1 MSMSKPSLSGSLEMY
16 EERVQS
22 ARARFAGG
30 AWATR
35 VIGGEL
41 SADELERFLL
51 CFCALGVQM
60 TAPVEGWIRRAG
72 ERCLALGQN
81 ELGTA
86 LVAHA
91 RHEAGHDAMMVDDTR
106 SLAARR
112 SQAGRPV
119 PAPETLLAHPATPGI
134 QRYVNV
140 HEDVIAGPAPYAQ
153 IAIEYEIERLSVTYG
168 PSFIARCVTDL
179 GDDVKRSLSF
189 VQDHVELDVGHTKFN
204 ARKLDQFLHQR
215 PGALD
220 DLVVAGAEALA
231 AYDQFL
237 DDALALALSIATV
250 EAPASA
256 SLAS

>member
-1 MSMSKPSLSGSLEMY
+1 MSTPNLSVSLEIY
-16 EERVQS
+16 EESVQA
-22 ARARFAGG
+22 ARARFAAGE
-30 AWATR
+30 WVTR

-41 SADELERFLL
+41 TPDALELFLL
-51 CFCALGVQM
+51 SFCALGVQM

-72 ERCLALGQN
+72 ERCLAAGLNDIGN
-81 ELGTA
+81 A

-112 SQAGRPV
+112 EQAGRPV
-119 PAPETLLAHPATPGI
+119 PAPEKLLAHPPTPGI
-134 QRYVNV
+134 QRYVRV

-168 PSFIARCVTDL
+168 PSFIARCLADL
-179 GDDVKRSLSF
+179 GGDVKQCLSF

-204 ARKLDQFLHQR
+204 ARKLDQFLKQR
-215 PGALD
+215 PEALD
-220 DLVVAGAEALA
+220 DLVTAGSEALA

-237 DDALALALSIATV
+237 GDALALALGMSAETQARSQV
-250 EAPASA
+250 AS
-256 SLAS
+256 

>member
-1 MSMSKPSLSGSLEMY
+1 LTGSLEIY
-16 EERVQS
+16 EESVQP

-30 AWATR
+30 EWPTR

-41 SADELERFLL
+41 SADELELFLL

-72 ERCLALGQN
+72 ERCLAAGLKDLGA
-81 ELGTA
+81 A

-91 RHEAGHDAMMVDDTR
+91 RHEAGHDALMVDDTR

-112 SQAGRPV
+112 TQAGRPV
-119 PAPETLLAHPATPGI
+119 PAYESLLAHPPTPGI
-134 QRYVNV
+134 HRYVQL
-140 HEDVIAGPAPYAQ
+140 HEDVIAGAAPYAQ

-179 GDDVKRSLSF
+179 GADVKQCLSF

-204 ARKLDQFLHQR
+204 ARKLDQFLQQR
-215 PGALD
+215 PDALD
-220 DLVVAGAEALA
+220 DLVAAGSEALA
-231 AYDQFL
+231 AYGQFL
-237 DDALALALSIATV
+237 DDALALALGMSSVATPTKDQV
-250 EAPASA
+250 AC
-256 SLAS
+256 